1 MRSRRELFSD
11 SLFFIFNRARIV
23 QRSKCWQQEAMGM
36 AKATRRLWLWSRLQL
51 LPAPPPPP
59 PRAPGPSVLLQLQL
73 RCQRHPAT
81 ARASDLGTVT
91 VGASGSRREAWPQSQ
106 RVKDRGVAG
115 HSPFPQHERVCE
127 QTPHVPR
134 SSKHDRARTRR
145 WPHAQLQR
153 PVRGPGIEKGSSAR
167 TQHPPRGAPPPVR
180 PAGSLGSVEAAQPGA
195 RQTAPAPK

>member
-1 MRSRRELFSD
+1 MPYRGELFSD
-11 SLFFIFNRARIV
+11 SLFFIFNRAKK
-23 QRSKCWQQEAMGM
+23 QMLAAGGDGHGQSHEA
-36 AKATRRLWLWSRLQL
+36 AVALV
-51 LPAPPPPP
+51 PAAAPALPPPPP
-59 PRAPGPSVLLQLQL
+59 PRALGLSVLLQLQL

-81 ARASDLGTVT
+81 TRASDLGTVT

-106 RVKDRGVAG
+106 RVKDRGIAG

-127 QTPHVPR
+127 QAPHVPR